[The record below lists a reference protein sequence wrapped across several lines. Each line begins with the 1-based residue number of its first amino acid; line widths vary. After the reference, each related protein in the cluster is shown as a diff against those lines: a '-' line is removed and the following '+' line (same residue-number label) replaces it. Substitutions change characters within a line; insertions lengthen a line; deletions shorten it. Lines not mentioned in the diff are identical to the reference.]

1 DDLRRVEIRI
11 GDRVMPCELARE
23 RLRTV
28 FRGEMDTSGLRPGP
42 YKVTFVATTA
52 DGEVTHT
59 GQVKVPAPK

>member
-1 DDLRRVEIRI
+1 
-11 GDRVMPCELARE
+11 MPCELARE

-28 FRGEMDTSGLRPGP
+28 FRGEMDTAGLEPGP
-42 YKVTFVATTA
+42 HEVKIVATTA